1 MKKSKIILNRFVV
14 VLIIMFCLS
23 TVYSI
28 ILNLPCNFKVSQTSE
43 GNAVT
48 GKYIELPVPVM
59 IVPKKI
65 KGIDIDIVGGGA
77 FDWNS
82 QLFVYVPNSIKK
94 IEGGA
99 FANNQDLIYIY
110 ISDSVEYIGADSFAY
125 CYSLTGVHMSRSII
139 KIDDLAFEYC
149 DHLKFIKFPNG
160 LKEIGNS
167 AFYGCPLNNVNLPS
181 SVEHIGHNA
190 FVGIKINYSNS
201 TKNSNDN

>member
-1 MKKSKIILNRFVV
+1 MKKSKIVLKRFVV
-14 VLIIMFCLS
+14 VLIILFCFS
-23 TVYSI
+23 TVYSV

-48 GKYIELPVPVM
+48 GKYIELPVPVL

-190 FVGIKINYSNS
+190 FLGTKV
-201 TKNSNDN
+201 TKNSKDESAQ